1 MLYNNS
7 SSYFRGK
14 YGKRLQK
21 ICIDGGF
28 TCPNRDGKCGTGGC
42 IFCGERGAGEHT
54 QDNLSIREQVLWHLE
69 RRGENEIFV
78 AYFQSYTNTYAPIE
92 ILKERYDA
100 ATFDKRVIALAV
112 GTRPDCIDEDV
123 AGLLASYKDRIDV
136 WVELGLQTSRNDT
149 GILINRGYDSED
161 YLRAVEILKR
171 HQIEVITHMIVGL
184 PGEDMSD
191 AIATARF
198 IGASGVNGI
207 KIHSIY
213 VSKGTLLA
221 EMYNKKLYTPPTL
234 EEYVRTV
241 GEIIAIL
248 PKDMII
254 HRMTGD
260 CPPGLLIAPKW
271 NGDKNAMIDGI
282 NKYLADNE
290 LYQGAK
296 A

>member
-123 AGLLASYKDRIDV
+123 AGLLASYKERIDV

-171 HQIEVITHMIVGL
+171 YQIEVITHMIVGL

-260 CPPGLLIAPKW
+260 CPPELLIAPKW

-282 NKYLADNE
+282 NKYLADNK